1 MWNPFKTLLPKN
13 FLGIDIGTSYI
24 KIAEISKSGHKKK
37 LENYGQL
44 SASAFYEKPFRTLE
58 KNTLFLSNQEIVKA
72 IKAIIEEAGI
82 KTRQVVFSIPDF
94 SSLFTNFELPPMT
107 KEELP
112 QAVRYEAKQHIPL
125 PLAEVTLDWQVIE
138 SRPLDDKKTSFKI
151 LLVAVPNEVVN
162 QYQEIARISHLELFA
177 LEAEAFSLMRSLVDE
192 DEKKPIAL
200 IDIGVRSTTCSI
212 IDKRILKTS
221 HSFDISGNDLTATLT
236 KGLDISFAEAE
247 KLKKQ
252 YGIEGLRNDTG
263 LGRNGQTI
271 REILLPL
278 IDVILTEIKE
288 ILNNFYQQEKK
299 EVEKIIIAGSTAL
312 LPGLKEYFKESLD
325 NKEVKI
331 GNPFSNIFYPPI
343 LEKTL
348 TEIGPSFAIAIGSA
362 LRGLEH

>member
-58 KNTLFLSNQEIVKA
+58 KNTLFLSNQEIVEA

-138 SRPLDDKKTSFKI
+138 SRPLDDKRTSFKI

-162 QYQEIARISHLELFA
+162 QYQEIARISQLELFA

-221 HSFDISGNDLTATLT
+221 HSFDISGNDLTSTLT

-252 YGIEGLRNDTG
+252 YGIEGLRNDKVV
-263 LGRNGQTI
+263 RNGQTI

-278 IDVILTEIKE
+278 IDVILREIKE
-288 ILNNFYQQEKK
+288 ILNNFYQQERK
-299 EVEKIIIAGSTAL
+299 EVEKIILAGSTAL